1 MNFGLRIAGHKAR
14 LAGYTAGLAVLPI
27 KQPKVLMGPGS
38 VDRLCAVIGSYGFS
52 RILLV
57 TDEDLVGLGLPDGLR
72 KGLEQQGLE
81 VTVHDQISPNP
92 TEAQIRAGIE
102 AGKRIDCEAVVAF
115 GGGSPM
121 DAAKVIAAGQTN
133 KKDVADMEGPFRIWR
148 APVPIFA
155 VPTTAGTGSEA
166 TFAAVVTNPDER
178 RKYAIADFK
187 LVPDAAALDPEL
199 MVGLPPAITA
209 ATGMDALTHAIES
222 FICTRANDESQR
234 SGRITAKLVFDNLPT
249 AYEKGDDI
257 EARES
262 MALAAYE
269 GGLSFAKVGLGYVH
283 GIAHQLGGMY
293 HIPHG
298 LANAVVLPRVLDYS
312 KDSCADRLAE
322 LALLVGVGDPSH
334 SEAALAD
341 AFIDAVRDLSRRLG
355 IPEHFEQIQ
364 EADVP
369 LIAERAIDEAFELYA
384 VPKYM
389 RQDDAERVVR
399 QLIPA

>member
-1 MNFGLRIAGHKAR
+1 
-14 LAGYTAGLAVLPI
+14 
-27 KQPKVLMGPGS
+27 
-38 VDRLCAVIGSYGFS
+38 
-52 RILLV
+52 V
-57 TDEDLVGLGLPDGLR
+57 TDQDLVALGLPDGFR
-72 KGLEQQGLE
+72 KGLERQGLD
-81 VTVHDQISPNP
+81 VTVFDQVSPNP
-92 TEAQIRAGIE
+92 TEEQVTAGIE
-102 AGKRIDCEAVVAF
+102 AGKRIGCEAVVAF

-133 KKDVADMEGPFRIWR
+133 EKEVSKMEGPFKLWK

-166 TFAAVVTNPDER
+166 TFAAVVTNPSER
-178 RKYAIADFK
+178 RKYAIADYK
-187 LVPDAAALDPEL
+187 LVPEAAALDPEL

-209 ATGMDALTHAIES
+209 ATGMDALTHATES
-222 FICTRANDESQR
+222 FICGRANDESRR
-234 SGRITAKLVFDNLPT
+234 SGRITAKLVFENLPT
-249 AYEKGDDI
+249 AYEEGSNI

-298 LANAVVLPRVLDYS
+298 LANAVTLPRVLEYS
-312 KDSCADRLAE
+312 KETCVPELAE
-322 LALLVGVGDPSH
+322 LARVVGAGEPGQGD
-334 SEAALAD
+334 EALAD
-341 AFIDAVRDLSRRLG
+341 AYIEAVRELNQRLDV
-355 IPEHFEQIQ
+355 PEHFEQIQ
-364 EADVP
+364 PEDVP

-389 RQDDAERVVR
+389 RQEDAEAVVR
-399 QLIPA
+399 QLMPA